1 MGIELEMEDTLSGQI
16 SEVID
21 KQMEEMVSDAVEEAV
36 EEAVEAALEDWV
48 QEIIDYY
55 NVNPEAIL
63 EIGDGYIIVDC
74 ELTEC

>member
-1 MGIELEMEDTLSGQI
+1 
-16 SEVID
+16 
-21 KQMEEMVSDAVEEAV
+21 MEEMVSDAVDEAV

-63 EIGDGYIIVDC
+63 EIGEDYIIVDC
-74 ELTEC
+74 SLTQC